1 MNTTLD
7 WDLWKPL
14 FLSLTGGTTLVFLL
28 ASTAQR
34 LVGSMFWR
42 RTIWQIA
49 FLSLSLLVLVET
61 TGAQRWAWGWFRHTT
76 TYAEGNLLV
85 ESTILD
91 EPNLQL
97 LSAPRA
103 QESGA
108 AFSSA
113 RSSSPAPAVT
123 GWPAILWL
131 SGTAAALSWIVAIRV
146 AFLVRVRRRTVR
158 DESVLARAD
167 GIARRLGMTRR
178 VRLSEARELAGPIA
192 FGVFRPG
199 ITLPEGFCRRFSAP
213 QQEVMLAHE
222 LAHLSARDPFWH
234 LLADLVTAVLWWHPM
249 VWFAK
254 RELRAASEAAA
265 DDASLVVENGP
276 ATLAECLIELG
287 GRLTRTRP
295 LGWLG
300 VEGDSFR
307 SGLGKRVKRLVT
319 LDNQSWNRP
328 LRTRLWLARGLA
340 SAPLV
345 VLVLV
350 GTAWAR
356 PESPAA
362 ETLRQAFQQSVL
374 GIALTAAMPA
384 PQKEI
389 APPTNVVEAVLAPP
403 VPAKI
408 NEHTAPATPAP
419 AEDGRR
425 KALNQK
431 LDSILLEEIS
441 FDDQPLRVAVAR
453 LARLVKSRD
462 PEGKGVNFIVS
473 DEDAPPRIDPT
484 TGLPVVADVDFKQ
497 AIIRLMPP
505 LKGLTIREALN
516 EMIRTA
522 SLPIIYQVEAYAVV
536 FSPKGAERKALHTR
550 FFKIEPTTFERALVE
565 QSKTS
570 MDQAISGAINA
581 PPVLTYSTGKVFSA
595 QQNSSEMLLRD
606 ARRFFLKAGVDFSMP
621 GKQLTYSDGK
631 GYLMVRATLEE
642 LDIVEQAIQIL
653 NTPPPQITLEVKF
666 CEVTTENARALG
678 FDWFLGGVFT
688 QMSNSS
694 VSQKTNF
701 HGTGVLTEAQSRVVF
716 RALEQRSE
724 VNILHSPRMTTLSGR
739 QAQMKSVRSRYIVT
753 DLDWYYQAT
762 NSAGGTN
769 DRLHAQ
775 PIAEPFELGPVLD
788 VNPYVLAD
796 GQTIQMTL
804 IPTLTEFL
812 GYDPQKLTRQETVTM
827 PDGRKEIVTVP
838 DRPLPIF
845 RKLQMVSSAIVRDG
859 QTVVLAGGS
868 EQLLANPKRNT
879 PLPKGTKIPSEL
891 KTTSLLIFVTP
902 TLVDPAGNR
911 IHKPEE
917 IPPGIPAQPPV
928 SPGK

>member
-7 WDLWKPL
+7 WELWKPI
-14 FLSLTGGTTLVFLL
+14 FLSLAGEMTLVFLL
-28 ASTAQR
+28 AFATQR
-34 LVGSMFWR
+34 LMGSMSWR

-49 FLSLSLLVLVET
+49 FLSLSLLVLAET
-61 TGAQRWAWGWFRHTT
+61 TGAQRWAWSWLRQTT
-76 TYAEGNLLV
+76 TDADGTLLV
-85 ESTILD
+85 ESKILG
-91 EPNLQL
+91 EPNLPL
-97 LSAPRA
+97 LSAPGP

-108 AFSSA
+108 AFTSARRSSA
-113 RSSSPAPAVT
+113 VPTVI
-123 GWPAILWL
+123 GWPAVLWL
-131 SGTAAALSWIVAIRV
+131 TGTAAALSWIVAIRM
-146 AFLVRVRRRTVR
+146 AFLVRMRRRTVQ
-158 DESVLARAD
+158 DESLLARAD
-167 GIARRLGMTRR
+167 AIARRLGMTGR

-234 LLADLVTAVLWWHPM
+234 LLANLVTALLWWHPL

-265 DDASLVVENGP
+265 DEASLVVENGP
-276 ATLAECLIELG
+276 ATLAECLVELG
-287 GRLTRTRP
+287 GRLTRTRS

-328 LRTRLWLARGLA
+328 SRARLWLARCLA
-340 SAPLV
+340 SAQLV

-362 ETLRQAFQQSVL
+362 ETLRQAFQRSVL
-374 GIALTAAMPA
+374 GIALTAAMPT
-384 PQKEI
+384 PQEEI
-389 APPTNVVEAVLAPP
+389 APPTNIVEAVLAPP
-403 VPAKI
+403 VPTKTNATT
-408 NEHTAPATPAP
+408 TATSAP

-441 FDDQPLRVAVAR
+441 FDGEPLKVAVAK

-462 PEGKGVNFIVS
+462 PEGKGINFIVS
-473 DEDAPPRIDPT
+473 DEDAPQRIDPT
-484 TGLPVVADVDFKQ
+484 TGLPGAVNADFKPT
-497 AIIRLMPP
+497 IIRLKTP
-505 LKGLTIREALN
+505 LKGVTVREALN

-536 FSPKGAERKALHTR
+536 FSPKDAERKALHTR
-550 FFKIEPTTFERALVE
+550 SFKIDPATFERALIE
-565 QSKTS
+565 GSKTS
-570 MDQAISGAINA
+570 MDQAISDAISA
-581 PPVLTYSTGKVFSA
+581 PPVQIHSTGKVFSTPETSA
-595 QQNSSEMLLRD
+595 QLLIRD
-606 ARRFFLKAGVDFSMP
+606 ARRYFVQAGVDFSMP
-621 GKQLTYSDGK
+621 GRRMIYSDGK

-653 NTPPPQITLEVKF
+653 NMPLPQLTLEVKF
-666 CEVTTENARALG
+666 CEVTAEDARALG

-701 HGTGVLTEAQSRVVF
+701 HGTGVLTEPQSRVVF
-716 RALEQRSE
+716 QALEQRSG
-724 VNILHSPRMTTLSGR
+724 VNILHAPKMTTLSGR
-739 QAQMKSVRSRYIVT
+739 QAQMKTVQVRYIVT
-753 DLDWYYQAT
+753 DLDWSFKIT
-762 NSAGGTN
+762 NVVAGTN
-769 DRLHAQ
+769 ESVQAR
-775 PIAEPFELGPVLD
+775 PIAEQFELGPVLD
-788 VNPYVLAD
+788 VVPHVLAD
-796 GQTIQMTL
+796 GYTIQMTL

-812 GYDPQKLTRQETVTM
+812 GYDLEKQNRRETVTM
-827 PDGRKEIVTVP
+827 PDGRKEIVTVSDQP
-838 DRPLPIF
+838 SPIF
-845 RKLQMVSSAIVRDG
+845 RKLQMVSTAIVKDG
-859 QTVVLAGGS
+859 QTVVMAGGS
-868 EQLLANPKRNT
+868 EQFLANPKRNT
-879 PLPKGTKIPSEL
+879 PLPKGAKIPGDL

-902 TLVDPAGNR
+902 TLVDAAGNR

-917 IPPGIPAQPPV
+917 IPPGVPAQPPA
-928 SPGK
+928 SPKK